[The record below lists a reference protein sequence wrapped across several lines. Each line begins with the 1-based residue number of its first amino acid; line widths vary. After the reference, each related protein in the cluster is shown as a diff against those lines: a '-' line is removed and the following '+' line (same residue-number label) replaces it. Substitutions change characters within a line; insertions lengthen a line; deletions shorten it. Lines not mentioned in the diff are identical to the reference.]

1 MSEVQH
7 TGAAIDMFDVLHD
20 SLDLDSTGSVVECK
34 NGERY
39 ITMYSGGV
47 KYIASEG
54 DLLAK
59 IDSTLVGQPGSV
71 IKLPYYSYIGDA
83 AVVAEGAD
91 IPIKQLSET
100 TVSVQI
106 SKIGNGVQISDEA
119 ILSGYGDPRRSL
131 S

>member
-1 MSEVQH
+1 MSEIQS

-54 DLLAK
+54 ELLAK
-59 IDSTLVGQPGSV
+59 IDEYA
-71 IKLPYYSYIGDA
+71 K
-83 AVVAEGAD
+83 
-91 IPIKQLSET
+91 
-100 TVSVQI
+100 
-106 SKIGNGVQISDEA
+106 A
-119 ILSGYGDPRRSL
+119 ILGTTNALRLLGRH
-131 S
+131 